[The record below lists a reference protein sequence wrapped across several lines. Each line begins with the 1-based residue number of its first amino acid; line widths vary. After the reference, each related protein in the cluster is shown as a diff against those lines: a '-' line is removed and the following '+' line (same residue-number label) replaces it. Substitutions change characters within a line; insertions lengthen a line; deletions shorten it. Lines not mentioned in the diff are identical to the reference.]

1 MPLFFFVKKIERCF
15 FLPNALLVCILY
27 SLESVC
33 QDVLVSEICGAA
45 KKVVYQN
52 LRSATTVSLM
62 PAHRLDM
69 WNVPRCG
76 WKPQRI

>member
-1 MPLFFFVKKIERCF
+1 MFFFAKRV
-15 FLPNALLVCILY
+15 LLVCILC

-33 QDVLVSEICGAA
+33 QDVLLSEICGAA

-52 LRSATTVSLM
+52 WRSATTVSLM